1 MPLHH
6 DLMYQQARLHDTY
19 EETRRNLVRMSQI
32 VSENFYI
39 VSVEPLDR
47 LIQSLDV
54 IHTSLSNQI
63 SDYVNESN

>member
-19 EETRRNLVRMSQI
+19 EETRSNLVRMSQI